1 MQQWKKKKKTKNNRE
16 EDLPLMPTKY
26 RIIPKDVPTLLSEEN
41 LYQEKQWKHWTGIS
55 YAEEVSWL

>member
-41 LYQEKQWKHWTGIS
+41 LYQEKQ
-55 YAEEVSWL
+55 